1 MDPERRRE
9 IYVRA
14 QRIIAEEVVNYF
26 IQDPHRIIAARAGIE
41 GLAVYPVYVLDLT
54 AVRNR

>member
-1 MDPERRRE
+1 MNPGWRRK

-26 IQDPHRIIAARAGIE
+26 IQDPYRIIAARVGVT
-41 GLAVYPVYVLDLT
+41 GLAVYPIYVLDLT
-54 AVRNR
+54 GVAM